1 MKRALIVTLLVL
13 VADQSLKIWVKTH
26 FFLGE
31 YVPLFGPHSH
41 SGYLQFVENDGMA
54 FGLRIG
60 GNTGKLLLT
69 LFRIVAVGVIGWILW
84 HMVQRKRGAWMITS
98 LALILAGALGNI
110 IDSAFYGLI
119 FDKGTVFDPVL
130 DRATGYEGVAQLST
144 AGYTSFLHGSVV
156 DMFYFPLWQGRFP
169 DWLPIWGGE
178 YFEFFRPVFN
188 IADAAISVGV
198 AMMILAKRR
207 HAPEPE
213 RTEPPNSTMDS
224 GDAVIDGSNGPN
236 EAQANAEGRDTSN
249 LRDTSSSAI

>member
-1 MKRALIVTLLVL
+1 LKRALIVTLLVL

-31 YVPLFGPHSH
+31 YVPLFGAHSH

-69 LFRIVAVGVIGWILW
+69 LFRIAAVGVIGWILW

-110 IDSAFYGLI
+110 IDSALYGLI
-119 FDKGTVFDPVL
+119 FDKGTVFDPGL

-198 AMMILAKRR
+198 AMMILARRR
-207 HAPEPE
+207 HSPEQVQAGPSITTVGDNAPPHD
-213 RTEPPNSTMDS
+213 RDVNP
-224 GDAVIDGSNGPN
+224 V
-236 EAQANAEGRDTSN
+236 EAQASAEGRDTNS
-249 LRDTSSSAI
+249 LRDTSNSAI